1 MDGSRYTLFKTVI
14 NANRELSRTRY
25 GPDALSLQ
33 IAQVGNDIKARQFLE
48 EIDNHPEVG
57 ELVDCTSNYEL
68 EADEMMKANPPV
80 DLTPELWLVK
90 MLLGGIDDSYD
101 AQDGACPSPKLC
113 YKLMRMMLTVLV
125 FLPLQNLD
133 ASRLQWQKRCV
144 LIDMGNQPTNKQHA
158 MQ

>member
-1 MDGSRYTLFKTVI
+1 MHLLTSCAQISCDSRYTLFKTII

-57 ELVDCTSNYEL
+57 GLVDCTSNYEL

-101 AQDGACPSPKLC
+101 AQDGECSSLSTCEPRGSPCFSLPSSNRI
-113 YKLMRMMLTVLV
+113 LMRSR
-125 FLPLQNLD
+125 FQN
-133 ASRLQWQKRCV
+133 
-144 LIDMGNQPTNKQHA
+144 NKPNVY
-158 MQ
+158 